1 MLRILHGLLIVW
13 IDVLSIHENRIDSV
27 NWLLLLKRKKDDDDD
42 DDEDN
47 NDDDEVENGKG
58 TENAASNCIKP
69 FGRLDGEI

>member
-13 IDVLSIHENRIDSV
+13 IDVLSIHEKRIDSV
-27 NWLLLLKRKKDDDDD
+27 NWLLLLKRKKDEDD
-42 DDEDN
+42 DDEDDDKDEV
-47 NDDDEVENGKG
+47 DDDGKG

>member
-13 IDVLSIHENRIDSV
+13 IDDLSIHENRIDSV
-27 NWLLLLKRKKDDDDD
+27 NWLLSLKRKKDEDD
-42 DDEDN
+42 DDED
-47 NDDDEVENGKG
+47 DDDEVEDGKG

>member
-27 NWLLLLKRKKDDDDD
+27 NWLLLLKRKKDDEDD
-42 DDEDN
+42 N
-47 NDDDEVENGKG
+47 DEVEDGKG